1 MEETTIGAVLFD
13 GIEENPYLNELYD
26 AILYNY
32 GRQLFGLTNLPE
44 KEISVPAALR
54 FADILSKSVHTQN
67 EETHKLWAQE
77 IVALLNALH
86 PDDELIQYYL
96 GSVLTS
102 VSNFR
107 GVSLKAAD
115 YVSADLLDRIFT
127 QVSKEYLRIPEAE
140 NEYFFRAQKEIYEK
154 FNEPYF
160 SYSAPTSLGKS
171 YIMRTF
177 IREQIAKGRQCN
189 FAIIVPTKA
198 LINET
203 TEKLTEVL
211 GPELKEKN
219 YRIVTSAGAMAL
231 EEEHNFIFAMTPERL
246 LYLLILMKDI
256 PIEYLFI
263 DEAHKISKKDGRSAF
278 YYKVVDMLSQRST
291 PPHIIFASPNI
302 PNPEV
307 YLQLIPDVANRENY
321 AYVNPVFVIQVQNQT
336 GSGIS
341 DTDLDDCLRK
351 IEERTGFR
359 FQDGEVVHTFG
370 QTTSTIQI
378 NGVAVRYL
386 EPSRIADEKN
396 VKVVFFKEN
405 LSTGWDCPRAETM
418 MSFRRATDATYI
430 AQLLGRMV
438 RTPMQ
443 MHIQVDDVL
452 NDVHLYLPYFDAQTV
467 EDVVKALQSTEGG
480 EIPTDVIG
488 DSFENSTIETWTV
501 RPTRPAPAQRPAR
514 PKSQVPGQISWGDN
528 PSPETG
534 YEPAAQ
540 EPTQQ
545 IPAQGGSTIFG
556 TPAAPTTGTTDT
568 VRPVS
573 GVSTETPANGAAA
586 ETEPTVSTEPEPT
599 PEDIPGEPELDRE
612 AIVKAI
618 NDAGLLTY
626 DVRRVRIND
635 YLKSLFS
642 LTRLLTQS
650 GLQPSASYDVVNEI
664 VEMIRSFIK
673 KKKDEGRYD
682 ELATQVLQFKLK
694 TQTFDVFG
702 ESVDDHAEMDLFST
716 TDTDLDRQFRL
727 AELKLGNEGVGI
739 RYGTRYADDD
749 NPAGY
754 KIDVIIFAADA
765 DCMDM
770 LHNYARSR
778 FHDINDAN
786 RRRITGL
793 TERYRKKYDS
803 IVSDG
808 DIISKHNFR
817 LPETISIERS
827 NVGEAYTDHLF
838 VDNAT
843 GKAVINLNNW
853 EKAVLQAERGRSD
866 YICWLRNPPRKSW
879 SLCIPYEQN
888 AEKKS
893 MYPDFLI
900 IRKDEMGFV
909 IDILEP
915 HDGTRTDNLGK
926 AKGFAEY
933 ARQNPGVGRLQL
945 IRLLNGRIKRLDM
958 SRSAVRDRV
967 SHAMSNDELDHIFDE
982 DGFFG

>member
-1 MEETTIGAVLFD
+1 MTATPERFNNLVSGTESTIQKV
-13 GIEENPYLNELYD
+13 I
-26 AILYNY
+26 
-32 GRQLFGLTNLPE
+32 
-44 KEISVPAALR
+44 
-54 FADILSKSVHTQN
+54 
-67 EETHKLWAQE
+67 
-77 IVALLNALH
+77 
-86 PDDELIQYYL
+86 
-96 GSVLTS
+96 
-102 VSNFR
+102 
-107 GVSLKAAD
+107 
-115 YVSADLLDRIFT
+115 VSADDVRASGLLKDRIIIAYPEDASG
-127 QVSKEYLRIPEAE
+127 SKDMAVLQA
-140 NEYFFRAQKEIYEK
+140 AADDWKQKWEHWSQYCQ
-154 FNEPYF
+154 
-160 SYSAPTSLGKS
+160 
-171 YIMRTF
+171 
-177 IREQIAKGRQCN
+177 EQ
-189 FAIIVPTKA
+189 
-198 LINET
+198 
-203 TEKLTEVL
+203 
-211 GPELKEKN
+211 
-219 YRIVTSAGAMAL
+219 
-231 EEEHNFIFAMTPERL
+231 H
-246 LYLLILMKDI
+246 
-256 PIEYLFI
+256 
-263 DEAHKISKKDGRSAF
+263 
-278 YYKVVDMLSQRST
+278 
-291 PPHIIFASPNI
+291 
-302 PNPEV
+302 
-307 YLQLIPDVANRENY
+307 Y

-501 RPTRPAPAQRPAR
+501 RPTRPASAQRLAR
-514 PKSQVPGQISWGDN
+514 PKQQLPGQISWED
-528 PSPETG
+528 SP
-534 YEPAAQ
+534 
-540 EPTQQ
+540 
-545 IPAQGGSTIFG
+545 
-556 TPAAPTTGTTDT
+556 
-568 VRPVS
+568 
-573 GVSTETPANGAAA
+573 STETGDEETSPAHPHAPIQTGNEISGATAA
-586 ETEPTVSTEPEPT
+586 QPPVAGQTETAQRPAGSLNTETRETPASRDVTETESPVATVQQPT
-599 PEDIPGEPELDRE
+599 PDDVLEEPELDRE

-650 GLQPSASYDVVNEI
+650 GLQPSASYDVINEI
-664 VEMIRSFIK
+664 VEMIHSFIK
-673 KKKDEGRYD
+673 KKKDEGQYD
-682 ELATQVLQFKLK
+682 ELATQVMQFKLK

-702 ESVDDHAEMDLFST
+702 ESVDDHPEMDLFST

-853 EKAVLQAERGRSD
+853 EKAVLQAERSRSD